1 MTDPIKNSADPPNGL
16 AYPVQLTNGR
26 TAMLWTGF
34 VILLLTVV
42 ILSAPV
48 YQILSANLHK
58 NQFDRAK
65 FNRIIWAMDKT
76 SASGGSRRAS
86 MAENVLKLVLK
97 PGMTKVEVIEILGEP
112 EYVDQRAETQKGTI
126 ETKSGDAQSKGRSHH
141 AGYYLGEE
149 IGGDYGGR
157 KDVDKAWLDLRFD
170 ASDHYLDGIVYL
182 PPTE

>member
-1 MTDPIKNSADPPNGL
+1 MTDPTKTPVDPPNGL

-26 TAMLWTGF
+26 TAMLWTGL
-34 VILLLTVV
+34 VILLLTAV
-42 ILSAPV
+42 ILAAPV

-86 MAENVLKLVLK
+86 MAEDVLKLVLK
-97 PGMTKVEVIEILGEP
+97 PGMTKVEVVAILGEP
-112 EYVDQRAETQKGTI
+112 EYVDSRAEAKAGMSG
-126 ETKSGDAQSKGRSHH
+126 TKSTDAQLLEQTHH

-149 IGGDYGGR
+149 IGGDYEGR

-170 ASDHYLDGIVYL
+170 KSDHYLGGIVFL
-182 PPTE
+182 PPIK